1 MKAITIDVE
10 ICKEH
15 FNYDDEGNLYWK
27 KLFSENCRNG
37 KAVVGEIAGC
47 FHRTTGYYIVRLGG
61 KRYQTHHILYQM
73 YNNIT
78 LEDHQYIDH
87 INTNRKDNRK
97 ENLRICNISENNSN
111 RKAKKNNK
119 TTGHKN
125 IIIAKSTVKN
135 KIYKYYC
142 ITIIKNGKDVYKKF
156 FPLTTPIEEL
166 IKIRDEQLKI
176 HHGEFHNLG

>member
-1 MKAITIDVE
+1 MKAITINVE

-37 KAVVGEIAGC
+37 KAKVGEIAGC

-61 KRYQTHHILYQM
+61 KRYQSHRILYQL

-78 LEDHQYIDH
+78 LETHQHIDH
-87 INTNRKDNRK
+87 INTNRTDNRK

-111 RKAKKNNK
+111 KKTQKNNK
-119 TTGHKN
+119 STGYKN
-125 IIIAKSTVKN
+125 ITITKSTVKN

-142 ITIIKNGKDVYKKF
+142 ISIKKYRKDVYKKM

-166 IKIRDEQLKI
+166 IAIRDEQLKI

>member
-1 MKAITIDVE
+1 MKARIIDLE

-37 KAVVGEIAGC
+37 KAVVGQIAGC
-47 FHRTTGYYIVRLGG
+47 FHKTSGYHIVRLGG
-61 KRYQTHHILYQM
+61 KRCQVHRILYQL

-78 LEDHQYIDH
+78 LNSEQHIDH
-87 INTNRKDNRK
+87 INTNRTDNRK

-111 RKAKKNNK
+111 KKTQKNNK
-119 TTGHKN
+119 STGYKN
-125 IIIAKSTVKN
+125 ITITKSTVKN

-142 ITIIKNGKDVYKKF
+142 ISIKKYRKDVYKKM

-166 IKIRDEQLKI
+166 ITIRDEQLKI
-176 HHGEFHNLG
+176 HHGEFFNLG

>member
-1 MKAITIDVE
+1 MKAIIIDVE
-10 ICKEH
+10 ICKEY
-15 FNYDDEGNLYWK
+15 FNYDDNGNLYWK

-61 KRYQTHHILYQM
+61 KRYQTHRILYQM

-111 RKAKKNNK
+111 RKAQKNNK

-125 IIIAKSTVKN
+125 IYIKKN
-135 KIYKYYC
+135 GIYEYYV
-142 ITIIKNGKDVYKKF
+142 ISIIKNEKRVFEKQYSIK
-156 FPLTTPIEEL
+156 TPIEEL
-166 IKIRDEQLKI
+166 ITLRDELLKKY
-176 HHGEFHNLG
+176 HGEFHNLG